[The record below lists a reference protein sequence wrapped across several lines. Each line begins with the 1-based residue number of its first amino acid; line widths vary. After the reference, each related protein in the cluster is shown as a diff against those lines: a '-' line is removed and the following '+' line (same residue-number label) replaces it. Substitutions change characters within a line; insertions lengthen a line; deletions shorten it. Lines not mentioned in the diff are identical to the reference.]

1 MFIVYLG
8 LAVYEMK
15 SEKAKKMS
23 YLDIQ
28 EKKGEGIVDHNLIE
42 VKDHQHLP
50 SKPFDKRILKAS
62 LAFAAWN
69 NWDSIR
75 SRAIYTLFKRL
86 FYGSWCFSNCT
97 CRHY

>member
-1 MFIVYLG
+1 MLASLFIDGYNYFDGFIFAGMFTVYLG

-15 SEKAKKMS
+15 REKAKKMS

-50 SKPFDKRILKAS
+50 SKPFDKRIFKAS
-62 LAFAAWN
+62 LAFA
-69 NWDSIR
+69 
-75 SRAIYTLFKRL
+75 
-86 FYGSWCFSNCT
+86 G
-97 CRHY
+97 